1 MKKIYSLLI
10 TLAAGSALS
19 LSAQQLP
26 NNGFETG
33 WAKTTPYTGGSS
45 KQTDGL
51 SPQSWTISHVA
62 GYSMSF
68 LGWMGTTLVGEQ
80 ASPGFNNSSYAAK
93 LVNNPNSI
101 AKNQKVP
108 GYMTLGTP
116 WNTAN
121 TTGGNKDGG
130 TFGSYAFAYR
140 PDAISVQYKREQ
152 ASGSSEQATV
162 IAYIWK
168 GYVKQKNVPVSI
180 GNSPTKVTM
189 EDRDRNILGIE
200 TTYGD
205 KNLDYSSD
213 FEKIATINHAIN
225 GSADNW
231 TYLEIPF
238 EYSSNSTPAKINVIF
253 AAGNYFST
261 EPEEGNALTVD
272 DVKLIYYSRLASLS
286 VNGTAVADFDS
297 NAYNYTIDSEMPDES
312 AFSFACLGNSGSGQ
326 ASISLDKDNA
336 VATITVT
343 NSNDGGTDIDGQ
355 TSHIYTIQFN
365 KQQGGDDDQTEYEGT
380 RYVGSLNIKLEAL
393 SIDVTQEDN
402 VYIKDNGDGTCT
414 FLLPNFT
421 LTLPGSDPAN
431 FGNIKVDNVTMTKNA
446 DGTITYTGSV
456 KGMTLAGGEVVADVE
471 ISGTEEDG
479 KLVMNIP
486 VTWEGLTIDVTFNG
500 EAVAKEPEDEEINLS
515 DYNEYTGDLNI
526 KLEAIGLDV
535 TQEDKVYIKDNGDGT
550 CTFLLRNFTLT
561 LPGSD
566 PANFGD
572 IKVDNVT
579 MDKAGTTTT
588 YSGHVDGMSLAGGE
602 VIADVDLS
610 GTEENNRLTM
620 IIPVT
625 WEGMTIDVTFNGDMT
640 LAGIEDIEIDN
651 SDKPVEYYNLNGMRV
666 NGDNLVPGIYIRRQ
680 GTDVTKILVK

>member
-26 NNGFETG
+26 NNGFETWENCKPYTSG
-33 WAKTTPYTGGSS
+33 SANGTTQGTTPTGWTVSNVIGATTGFLDKMANSTIASKATGSTGNAVKVENKTVLSKVIPGYFCLGKTWSTAEGMSGSNQDGGSFG
-45 KQTDGL
+45 GL
-51 SPQSWTISHVA
+51 D
-62 GYSMSF
+62 F
-68 LGWMGTTLVGEQ
+68 
-80 ASPGFNNSSYAAK
+80 K
-93 LVNNPNSI
+93 
-101 AKNQKVP
+101 
-108 GYMTLGTP
+108 
-116 WNTAN
+116 
-121 TTGGNKDGG
+121 
-130 TFGSYAFAYR
+130 YR
-140 PDAISVQYKREQ
+140 PDAIEFEYQSE
-152 ASGSSEQATV
+152 GSQQPTLVLYSWTGT
-162 IAYIWK
+162 YT
-168 GYVKQKNVPVSI
+168 QKNVPASI
-180 GNSPTKVTM
+180 AVQGSATKTDM
-189 EDRDRNILGIE
+189 IDRDRHILGKE
-200 TTYGD
+200 TPQGGD
-205 KNLDYSSD
+205 KSNTPDASCISFIEQRLAAASSSWTKATFDIDYNN
-213 FEKIATINHAIN
+213 E
-225 GSADNW
+225 
-231 TYLEIPF
+231 LIP
-238 EYSSNSTPAKINVIF
+238 EKINVIF
-253 AAGNYFST
+253 AADDYFST
-261 EPEEGNALTVD
+261 SPNGGNKLTVD
-272 DVKLIYYSRLASLS
+272 NVNLLYYSRLASLS

-297 NAYNYTIDSEMPDES
+297 NTYNYTIDSEMPDES

-326 ASISLDKDNA
+326 ASISLDKTNA

-343 NSNDGGTDIDGQ
+343 NSNIGGTDIDGQ

-365 KQQGGDDDQTEYEGT
+365 KQQGGGDDQTEYEGT
-380 RYVGSLNIKLEAL
+380 RYVGSLNITLEAL
-393 SIDVTQEDN
+393 GIDVTPEDN

-500 EAVAKEPEDEEINLS
+500 EAAAKEPEDEEINLS